1 MIVDADTIGSGACL
15 RADVCVVGGGAA
27 GISLALSL
35 SGQGLS
41 IILLESGRMDEDR
54 ATQALYA
61 GEVADERLHSPTD
74 KYRQRRLG
82 GSTGTWGGRSMPF
95 DPLDFETRPQVP
107 HSGWP
112 ISYDDLLPFYPR
124 ANALAEAGR
133 FAYDAD
139 EALGGVAPPMVRGFE
154 SDVVRTNGLERF
166 SCPTN
171 FGRRYE
177 RRLRVAPDIQVLL
190 GANCTG
196 IRLQADGRSVREVAV
211 ATLAGRR
218 FRVAARATV
227 LAMGGLETARL
238 LLASR
243 DVVPHGVGNEHDVV
257 GRYYM
262 CHIAGNVGTL
272 VFNGRPQDVRHGY
285 EVTPEGIYCRRRLSI
300 APAEQRRHGLANCV
314 ARLHFSRITD
324 PRHRNG
330 VLSGL
335 FLARRFISYEYG
347 KRLNDGTELSAG
359 LYARHLWNVMTD
371 PVDTAAFLAHWAA
384 KRTLAQRKFPSV
396 ILRNRTNRFSLE
408 MHGEQIPRADSRVTL
423 SDRQDAL
430 GMPQLR
436 VDWRYSPE
444 DITSVRG
451 MLDLVARELERS
463 RAGRLEYDRDT
474 LEEDLMRFGAYGG
487 HHIGTARMGSDPRT
501 SVVDADC
508 RVHSVRDLF
517 VAGSAAFPTSS
528 QANPTLT
535 LIALSL
541 RLGQHLAQ
549 RLAPATAHVNT
560 PSAAHVNGAVS

>member
-1 MIVDADTIGSGACL
+1 VIRDADTLAHGACL

-27 GISLALSL
+27 GISLALAL
-35 SGQGLS
+35 SGQGLD
-41 IILLESGRMDEDR
+41 IILLESGRTAEDA

-61 GEVADERLHSPTD
+61 GEVADAQLHSPAD

-82 GSTGTWGGRSMPF
+82 GSTAIWGGRSVPF
-95 DPLDFETRPQVP
+95 DPIDFEARPQVP

-112 ISYDDLLPFYPR
+112 ISYDDLLPFYPQ
-124 ANALAEAGR
+124 ANALSEAGR
-133 FAYDAD
+133 FAYVAS
-139 EALGGVAPPMVRGFE
+139 EALGSAAPPMIRGFA
-154 SDVVRTNGLERF
+154 SDVVCTEGLERF

-171 FGRRYE
+171 FGERYQ
-177 RRLRVAPDIQVLL
+177 RRLRVAADIQVLL

-196 IRLQADGRSVREVAV
+196 ICLHADGRSVREVAV

-227 LAMGGLETARL
+227 LATGGLETARL

-243 DVVPHGVGNEHDVV
+243 DVAAQGVGNEHDVV

-262 CHIAGNVGTL
+262 CHIAGSVGTL
-272 VFNGRPQDVRHGY
+272 SFNGRTQDVRHGY
-285 EVTPEGIYCRRRLSI
+285 EVTPEGIYCRRRLAI
-300 APAEQRRHGLANCV
+300 AASEQRRHGLANCV
-314 ARLHFSRITD
+314 ARLHFSRIMD

-335 FLARRFISYEYG
+335 FLARRFVSYEYG
-347 KRLNDGTELSAG
+347 KRLHDGGETTLA
-359 LYARHLWNVMTD
+359 LYGQHLRNVVFD
-371 PVDTAAFLAHWAA
+371 PVDTVAFLGHWALR
-384 KRTLAQRKFPSV
+384 RTLAQRKFPSV

-408 MHGEQIPRADSRVTL
+408 MHAEQIPRADSRVTL
-423 SDRQDAL
+423 TDKVDAL

-436 VDWRYSPE
+436 IAWRYSPE
-444 DITSVRG
+444 DVASVRG
-451 MLDLVARELERS
+451 TLDLIATELERAG
-463 RAGRLEYDRDT
+463 AGRLEYRRET
-474 LEEDLMRFGAYGG
+474 LEQDLLRFGAFGG
-487 HHIGTARMGSDPRT
+487 HHIGTARMGADPRT

-508 RVHSVRDLF
+508 RVHSVHNLF

-541 RLGQHLAQ
+541 RLGKHLAQ
-549 RLAPATAHVNT
+549 RLAPRPAVQHHG
-560 PSAAHVNGAVS
+560 AAA

>member
-1 MIVDADTIGSGACL
+1 VIAHADTIDNGACL

-27 GISLALSL
+27 GISLALAL

-41 IILLESGRMDEDR
+41 IILLESGRMGEDA

-61 GEVADERLHSPTD
+61 GEVADERLHSPAD

-82 GSTGTWGGRSMPF
+82 GSTATWGGRSMPF
-95 DPLDFETRPQVP
+95 DPIDFETRSQVP

-112 ISYDDLLPFYPR
+112 ISYEDLLPFYPQ
-124 ANALAEAGR
+124 ANALSEAGR

-139 EALGGVAPPMVRGFE
+139 EALGAAAPPMVRGFTSE
-154 SDVVRTNGLERF
+154 VVRTNGLERF

-171 FGRRYE
+171 FGQRYE

-190 GANCTG
+190 GANCIAIG
-196 IRLQADGRSVREVAV
+196 LEADGRSVRDVSV

-243 DVVPHGVGNEHDVV
+243 DVAPRGVGNEHDVV

-285 EVTPEGIYCRRRLSI
+285 EITPEGIYCRRRL
-300 APAEQRRHGLANCV
+300 AVAATEQRRHGLANCV

-335 FLARRFISYEYG
+335 FLSRKFISYEYG
-347 KRLNDGTELSAG
+347 KRLHDGTDPTPG
-359 LYARHLWNVMTD
+359 VYARHLWNVISD
-371 PVDTAAFLAHWAA
+371 PVDTAAFLVHWATR
-384 KRTLAQRKFPSV
+384 RTLAQRKFPSV

-423 SDRQDAL
+423 TGKVDAL
-430 GMPQLR
+430 GMPRLHI
-436 VDWRYSPE
+436 DWRYSPE
-444 DITSVRG
+444 DIASMDGT
-451 MLDLVARELERS
+451 LQLIAQELERS
-463 RAGRLEYDRDT
+463 GTGRLDYDRAT
-474 LEEDLMRFGAYGG
+474 LEEDLLRFGAYGG
-487 HHIGTARMGSDPRT
+487 HHIGTARMGTDPRT

-508 RVHSVRDLF
+508 RVHSVDNLF

-541 RLGQHLAQ
+541 RLARHLAG
-549 RLAPATAHVNT
+549 RLAPRQ
-560 PSAAHVNGAVS
+560 AAHVHGAAP

>member
-1 MIVDADTIGSGACL
+1 VIADADTIGQGTCL

-27 GISLALSL
+27 GISLALAL
-35 SGQGLS
+35 AGQGLS
-41 IILLESGRMDEDR
+41 IILLESGRMGEDA
-54 ATQALYA
+54 ATQALYH
-61 GEVADERLHSPTD
+61 GEVADERLHSPAD

-95 DPLDFETRPQVP
+95 DPLDFETRAQVP

-112 ISYDDLLPFYPR
+112 ISYDDLLPFYPQ

-139 EALGGVAPPMVRGFE
+139 AALGAAAPPMVRGFASE
-154 SDVVRTNGLERF
+154 VVRTNGLERF

-171 FGRRYE
+171 FGTRYE
-177 RRLRVAPDIQVLL
+177 RRLRVAPDLQVLL
-190 GANCTG
+190 GANVTAIG
-196 IRLQADGRSVREVAV
+196 LEADGRSVRDVAV

-227 LAMGGLETARL
+227 LATGGLETARL

-243 DVVPHGVGNEHDVV
+243 DVAAQGIGNEHDVV
-257 GRYYM
+257 GRYYQ

-285 EVTPEGIYCRRRLSI
+285 EVTPEGIYCRRRLAI
-300 APAEQRRHGLANCV
+300 APGEQRRHGLANCV

-335 FLARRFISYEYG
+335 FLSRKFISYEYG
-347 KRLNDGTELSAG
+347 KRLNDGTDLTLG
-359 LYARHLWNVMTD
+359 LYAKHLRNVLLD
-371 PVDTAAFLAHWAA
+371 PVDTAAFLAHWATR
-384 KRTLAQRKFPSV
+384 RTLAQRKFPSV

-423 SDRQDAL
+423 TDKVDVL

-436 VDWRYSPE
+436 IDWRYSPE
-444 DITSVRG
+444 DIASVRG
-451 MLDLVARELERS
+451 TLDLIAQELERS
-463 RAGRLEYDRDT
+463 GAGRLAYDNDT

-487 HHIGTARMGSDPRT
+487 HHIGTARMGTDPRT

-508 RVHSVRDLF
+508 RLHSVHNLF

-541 RLGQHLAQ
+541 RLGKHLSQ
-549 RLAPATAHVNT
+549 RLAPGVATPLH
-560 PSAAHVNGAVS
+560 GAVA